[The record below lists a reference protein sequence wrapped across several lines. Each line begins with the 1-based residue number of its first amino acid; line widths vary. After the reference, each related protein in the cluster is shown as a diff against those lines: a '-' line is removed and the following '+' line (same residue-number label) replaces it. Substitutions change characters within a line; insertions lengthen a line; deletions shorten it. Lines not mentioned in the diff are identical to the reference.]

1 MVIKQLGMSSC
12 CDLIM
17 MASLEQCRLLTDLD
31 LWHGDTLNEEA
42 LWEWL
47 ALTDEGDSL
56 ELLQK
61 ILKCIDLKLVAILI
75 GKYVETKVFDEPTDQ
90 APGPGFHTP
99 DKGSTWIGIST
110 DDENHHFLLAR
121 LLAMIFETNAE
132 LFYQLLATPSVAT
145 VSMLE
150 EESFQERT
158 KRIAAEGV
166 PEPEVAAE
174 IHAPLS
180 FNEALADL
188 HEQRVH
194 KVIEDVR
201 PVEPLLYEAR
211 SSKLFAELL
220 RRTEDHE
227 VVEMEFT
234 YVLNAAVV
242 RFGVDF
248 SDQEKVLDM
257 CERIKGAINLALEKL
272 VKDSDRTVHDAYRVL
287 GLGKLYRLGL
297 TDILSLRAEARK
309 ISLEAAEAIRESDP
323 VLFSIIACAR
333 EPFPCIPACIE
344 DSGTVVETALGLQPG
359 TRPIEGL
366 QALGVIRAALKR
378 APSPVPPAKADP

>member
-1 MVIKQLGMSSC
+1 
-12 CDLIM
+12 
-17 MASLEQCRLLTDLD
+17 
-31 LWHGDTLNEEA
+31 
-42 LWEWL
+42 
-47 ALTDEGDSL
+47 
-56 ELLQK
+56 
-61 ILKCIDLKLVAILI
+61 
-75 GKYVETKVFDEPTDQ
+75 
-90 APGPGFHTP
+90 
-99 DKGSTWIGIST
+99 
-110 DDENHHFLLAR
+110 
-121 LLAMIFETNAE
+121 
-132 LFYQLLATPSVAT
+132 
-145 VSMLE
+145 
-150 EESFQERT
+150 
-158 KRIAAEGV
+158 
-166 PEPEVAAE
+166 
-174 IHAPLS
+174 
-180 FNEALADL
+180 
-188 HEQRVH
+188 
-194 KVIEDVR
+194 
-201 PVEPLLYEAR
+201 
-211 SSKLFAELL
+211 
-220 RRTEDHE
+220 
-227 VVEMEFT
+227 MEFT